1 MRATESSPLSVPVYQ
16 ILLSLSDRVL
26 HGYAIL
32 RDIRERTGNEVILAA
47 GTLYAAIARL
57 EGGGLIDELSES
69 PEGDDD
75 DPRRRYYRI
84 TEEGLE
90 TLRREAQ
97 RLRRFVRMA
106 EDKQLLPAAASP
118 EPRK

>member
-1 MRATESSPLSVPVYQ
+1 MQTKESSPLSVPVYQ

-32 RDIRERTGNEVILAA
+32 RDIRERTDNEVVLAA

-57 EGGGLIDELSES
+57 ERGRMIEELAES
-69 PEGDDD
+69 PEDDRD

-90 TLRREAQ
+90 VVRREAQ
-97 RLRRFVRMA
+97 RLQRFVRMA
-106 EDKQLLPAAASP
+106 EDKQLVPAASP
-118 EPRK
+118 ELPK